1 MTDPIEPISDEA
13 LKEMEADA
21 IGRINLMEG
30 HCEGGKWLSK
40 DYSCRHCGAGP
51 KDNCRMPLPKRYDS
65 STSILALIARLR
77 AAEVEARRYRW
88 LRDLPDGSPHEEIGN
103 MPSDCWDT
111 AIDDAM
117 EPKP

>member
-1 MTDPIEPISDEA
+1 MTATIEPISDEA

-30 HCEGGKWLSK
+30 QCEGGKWLSK

-51 KDNCRMPLPKRYDS
+51 QDNCRMPLPKRYDS

-77 AAEVEARRYRW
+77 AAEADAERYRW
-88 LRDLPDGSPHEEIGN
+88 RGDAVDI
-103 MPSDCWDT
+103 
-111 AIDDAM
+111 AIDPAM
-117 EPKP
+117 KHMP